1 MIIQWE
7 FRFPVLRIFR
17 ELCKQCNGNWLQRCE
32 WDAYWILF
40 ATGFLLTN
48 GQSQNACVIP
58 PAWGPFSQ
66 PRLWC
71 ALQPRRTTPPSGF
84 RSATRTNMSGSCDSR
99 LLNPNSQ
106 LLILTKER
114 EILLQQKV
122 RRLRCNYSL
131 CWDDIVMY
139 TANCR
144 FVAGK
149 VLNFS
154 PRICKMKPK
163 EAKNL
168 DNTHHSW
175 QHLITPQKKD
185 PRSGCSDGFR
195 LRSPIKFI
203 LIDATS
209 SMLQKSESDVELFCC
224 QMPKHA

>member
-1 MIIQWE
+1 MRIQISCPQN
-7 FRFPVLRIFR
+7 FQRALQTVRFVGF
-17 ELCKQCNGNWLQRCE
+17 KGNGNWLQRCE
-32 WDAYWILF
+32 WDAYCSTSL
-40 ATGFLLTN
+40 
-48 GQSQNACVIP
+48 
-58 PAWGPFSQ
+58 GPFSQ
-66 PRLWC
+66 PGLWC

-99 LLNPNSQ
+99 LQNPNSQ
-106 LLILTKER
+106 LLILTKEG

-122 RRLRCNYSL
+122 RRLRCIGYVEMIL
-131 CWDDIVMY
+131 GCIQQIVALM
-139 TANCR
+139 R
-144 FVAGK
+144 EG
-149 VLNFS
+149 LNLS
-154 PRICKMKPK
+154 PRICKVKPT

-168 DNTHHSW
+168 HNTHHSW

-195 LRSPIKFI
+195 LRSPIKFF